1 MRELQ
6 RLEAGDD
13 LTAKDMEDLQMD
25 QVNLQ
30 AREFVPFFEE
40 TLENVVLTET
50 GQQAMDALKQWDLKD
65 DARDAEPL
73 IFHTWMDE
81 IETLLYQDEIPES
94 MMALFEGSGQTT
106 DELLRKGDD
115 SIWMKE
121 NGGLEEVLR
130 VALENTV
137 DKLRYKK
144 QIVMLTPF

>member
-1 MRELQ
+1 A
-6 RLEAGDD
+6 LEAGDAV
-13 LTAKDMEDLQMD
+13 TAKDMEDVQMD
-25 QVNLQ
+25 QMNLQ
-30 AREFVPFFEE
+30 ARAFVPLFEE
-40 TLENVVLTET
+40 TVENVELTET
-50 GQQAMDALKQWDLKD
+50 GQQAIDALKQWDFKD

-121 NGGLEEVLR
+121 NGE
-130 VALENTV
+130 
-137 DKLRYKK
+137 
-144 QIVMLTPF
+144 